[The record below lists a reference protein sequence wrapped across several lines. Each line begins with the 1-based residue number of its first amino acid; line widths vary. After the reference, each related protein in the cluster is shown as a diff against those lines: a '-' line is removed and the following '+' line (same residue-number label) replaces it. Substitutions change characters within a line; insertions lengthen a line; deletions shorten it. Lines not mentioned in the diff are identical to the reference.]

1 MLCTSTQAFL
11 GLEKN
16 ESLNSPGHSKAVP
29 WQAVVLPCYIEV
41 EQRSA
46 KAKLLIDLCSH
57 SSQVKTRE
65 GKASWDESPG
75 VESASG
81 NLENC
86 LLGEGMKE

>member
-11 GLEKN
+11 SLEKN
-16 ESLNSPGHSKAVP
+16 ESLNSHGHSKAVP
-29 WQAVVLPCYIEV
+29 WQAVLLPFYIEV

-46 KAKLLIDLCSH
+46 TAKLLIDLRSH

-75 VESASG
+75 AESASG
-81 NLENC
+81 DLVTAYWV
-86 LLGEGMKE
+86 KE